1 MTENKTKKKDPRTP
15 VSLSDP
21 RVQNM
26 SLRDYFAAHALAGLL
41 SCPDTVMAAKGFE
54 ETSGTT
60 VSRLVS
66 ELAYMFADRM
76 LEARKQ

>member
-26 SLRDYFAAHALAGLL
+26 SLRDYFAAHALAALIIKDNSL
-41 SCPDTVMAAKGFE
+41 STVE
-54 ETSGTT
+54 S
-60 VSRLVS
+60 
-66 ELAYMFADRM
+66 LAYVHADAM
-76 LEARKQ
+76 MEARKQ